1 MPHFKLCND
10 HASTIL
16 TIDNVERM
24 IFVLMVQIPQLW
36 VQHNWWGWFYI
47 FRGGV
52 LFCFVPQESHGQAG
66 SYGGNRFWTLSHLFD
81 SGRKDVAPESVR
93 QNQWGGSQLATLAS
107 TPSEP
112 SWELPQWEESLEKC
126 GYLDCM
132 SPYLYCNQKW
142 KFTKQNGVLTQ
153 DSWGHRCTP
162 QCCIVQCSVLEHCA
176 SPYH

>member
-1 MPHFKLCND
+1 MQWSCFHHTHYWQRRKDDLCFDGTNTT
-10 HASTIL
+10 ALST
-16 TIDNVERM
+16 T
-24 IFVLMVQIPQLW
+24 QL
-36 VQHNWWGWFYI
+36 VGWFYI

-52 LFCFVPQESHGQAG
+52 LFYFVPQESHGQAG
-66 SYGGNRFWTLSHLFD
+66 SSGGNRFWTLSHLFD

-112 SWELPQWEESLEKC
+112 SWEMPQWEESLEKC
-126 GYLDCM
+126 GYLDCT
-132 SPYLYCNQKW
+132 SPYMYCNQKW
-142 KFTKQNGVLTQ
+142 KFTEQNGVLTQ

-176 SPYH
+176 SPEF